1 METNIFLN
9 NQNTTISSTTSE
21 IITVSN
27 DSIINVE
34 TSSIEIALIDNGIQG
49 IKGASGKFEEL
60 TELQK
65 SELLDSAALTNY
77 TNLFNNVLLS

>member
-9 NQNTTISSTTSE
+9 NQNTTISSATSE

-27 DSIINVE
+27 DNIINVE

>member
-34 TSSIEIALIDNGIQG
+34 TSSIEIILIDNGIQG

-65 SELLDSAALTNY
+65 SELLDSTALTNY

>member
-21 IITVSN
+21 IITVLN

-34 TSSIEIALIDNGIQG
+34 TSSIDITLIDNGIQG

-65 SELLDSAALTNY
+65 SELLDSTALTNY

>member
-27 DSIINVE
+27 DNIINVE

>member
-1 METNIFLN
+1 MSTSINISSN
-9 NQNTTISSTTSE
+9 NTTISSTTSE
-21 IITVSN
+21 IVTLSSNNSITVS
-27 DSIINVE
+27 
-34 TSSIEIALIDNGIQG
+34 TSSVSVAITDVGTQG

>member
-9 NQNTTISSTTSE
+9 NQNTTISSATSE

>member
-9 NQNTTISSTTSE
+9 NQNTTISSTASE